1 MTKKVSC
8 VMRIVASG
16 LAIKKEFEAKMLIII
31 TVSGASV
38 TGGGLQLIM
47 MKNSRWSWAGDVSD
61 WLML

>member
-38 TGGGLQLIM
+38 TGGDY
-47 MKNSRWSWAGDVSD
+47 S
-61 WLML
+61 

>member
-1 MTKKVSC
+1 
-8 VMRIVASG
+8 MRIVASG